1 MKPEYA
7 KAAIKL
13 TLLDAIEKGHTARS
27 ELIEFM
33 KSKTFQEAAKRYAKF
48 LEEEFGS

>member
-1 MKPEYA
+1 MNPEYA

-13 TLLDAIEKGHTARS
+13 TLLDAIEKGHTNRE

-33 KSKTFQEAAKRYAKF
+33 KSKTFKASAKRYAKLF
-48 LEEEFGS
+48 EEEFGS